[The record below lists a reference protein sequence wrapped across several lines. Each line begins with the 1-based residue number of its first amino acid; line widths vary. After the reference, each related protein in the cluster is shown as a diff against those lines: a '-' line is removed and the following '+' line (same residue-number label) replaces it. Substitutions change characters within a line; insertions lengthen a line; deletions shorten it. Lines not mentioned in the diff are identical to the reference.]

1 MSSYKMKIAG
11 LDRELKM
18 FAVNDKLDI
27 AALFFSATLRLRLRR
42 RPNCLKKRLNL
53 T

>member
-27 AALFFSATLRLRLRR
+27 GARLS
-42 RPNCLKKRLNL
+42 
-53 T
+53 